1 MVDVFRNKLLDLLNL
16 AKNESSVALAETKR
30 LVNVFFHTLGTSGG
44 LPEAVGDA
52 NISAELRQQIEG
64 FLNYMKSIEDEML
77 ENQEDY
83 TAVITDVYPM
93 VAGRRR
99 KSKTRK
105 HTKRKKHTRKNIRK
119 RKA

>member
-1 MVDVFRNKLLDLLNL
+1 MVDVFRNKLLDLLNS

-30 LVNVFFHTLGTSGG
+30 LINVFFHTLGTSGG
-44 LPEAVGDA
+44 VPEAVGPA
-52 NISAELRQQIEG
+52 NISADLRQQVEV
-64 FLNYMKSIEDEML
+64 FLNYLKSIEDEML

-83 TAVITDVYPM
+83 TAVVINVYPM

-105 HTKRKKHTRKNIRK
+105 HIKRRKHTRKNIRK
-119 RKA
+119 RKV